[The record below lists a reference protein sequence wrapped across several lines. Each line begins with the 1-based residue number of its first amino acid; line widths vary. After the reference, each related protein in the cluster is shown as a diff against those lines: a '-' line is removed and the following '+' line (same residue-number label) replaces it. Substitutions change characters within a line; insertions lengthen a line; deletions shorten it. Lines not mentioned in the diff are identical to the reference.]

1 MTELELQSAHK
12 NSVEGKCPD
21 AYVHIVMTT
30 GYDPTKGVVI
40 CENSWIR
47 AYCKAEV
54 ESVNYE
60 EKV

>member
-1 MTELELQSAHK
+1 MTELESQSA
-12 NSVEGKCPD
+12 NENAVAGKSPD
-21 AYVHIVMTT
+21 AYVRIAVTT
-30 GYDPTKGVVI
+30 RYDLAKGVAI

>member
-30 GYDPTKGVVI
+30 GYDPTKGVAI

>member
-1 MTELELQSAHK
+1 MTELELQSANE
-12 NSVEGKCPD
+12 NSVAGKCPD
-21 AYVHIVMTT
+21 AYVRIAVTNR
-30 GYDPTKGVVI
+30 YEPAKGVVI

-47 AYCKAEV
+47 AYCKAEI

>member
-1 MTELELQSAHK
+1 MTELELQSANE
-12 NSVEGKCPD
+12 NSIADKCSD
-21 AYVHIVMTT
+21 AYVRIVVTT
-30 GYDPTKGVVI
+30 GYDPAKRVAI

>member
-12 NSVEGKCPD
+12 NSIADKCPD

-30 GYDPTKGVVI
+30 GYDPAKGVAI

>member
-1 MTELELQSAHK
+1 MTELELQSAHE
-12 NSVEGKCPD
+12 NAVAGKSPD
-21 AYVHIVMTT
+21 AYVRIAVTT
-30 GYDPTKGVVI
+30 RYDPAKGVAI

>member
-1 MTELELQSAHK
+1 MKELELK
-12 NSVEGKCPD
+12 RVNEEEVEGKCRD
-21 AYVHIVMTT
+21 ECVRIAMTT
-30 GYDPTKGVVI
+30 RYDPAKGVPI

>member
-12 NSVEGKCPD
+12 NSIVDKCPD
-21 AYVHIVMTT
+21 AYVRIAVTT
-30 GYDPTKGVVI
+30 RYEPAKGVVI

>member
-1 MTELELQSAHK
+1 MTELELQSAHE
-12 NSVEGKCPD
+12 NAVAGKCPD
-21 AYVHIVMTT
+21 AYVRIAVTT
-30 GYDPTKGVVI
+30 RYDPTKRAVI
-40 CENSWIR
+40 GENSWIR

>member
-1 MTELELQSAHK
+1 MTELELQNAHE
-12 NSVEGKCPD
+12 NAVAGRCPGP
-21 AYVHIVMTT
+21 YVCIVATT
-30 GYDPTKGVVI
+30 GYEPAKGVAI
-40 CENSWIR
+40 CEKSWIR

>member
-1 MTELELQSAHK
+1 MTELELQSANE
-12 NSVEGKCPD
+12 NSIADKCPD
-21 AYVHIVMTT
+21 AYVRIVMTT
-30 GYDPTKGVVI
+30 GYDPAKGVVI

>member
-1 MTELELQSAHK
+1 MTELELQSAHE
-12 NSVEGKCPD
+12 NAVAGKCPD

-30 GYDPTKGVVI
+30 GYDPTKRDAI
-40 CENSWIR
+40 CETSWIR

>member
-21 AYVHIVMTT
+21 AYVRIAVTNR
-30 GYDPTKGVVI
+30 YEPAKGVVI